1 MIYKKYFFFSYKF
14 IININKFEK
23 KKLIKKM
30 DNNKRQMIEIIA
42 NDRIGKKVR
51 VKCFPTD
58 TIFNLKQLI
67 AAHIGTKPEKIKLQN
82 ANIIYKDKI
91 TLEDYEINDGTA
103 IELYYN

>member
-1 MIYKKYFFFSYKF
+1 
-14 IININKFEK
+14 
-23 KKLIKKM
+23 
-30 DNNKRQMIEIIA
+30 MIEIIA

-67 AAHIGTKPEKIKLQN
+67 AAHTGTRPEKIKLQI
-82 ANIIYKDKI
+82 ANKILNDKI
-91 TLEDYEINDGTA
+91 TLDDYEIKDGSS

>member
-1 MIYKKYFFFSYKF
+1 M
-14 IININKFEK
+14 E
-23 KKLIKKM
+23 
-30 DNNKRQMIEIIA
+30 NNKMQMIEIIA
-42 NDRIGKKVR
+42 NDRIGKRVR
-51 VKCFPTD
+51 VKCFPSD

-91 TLEDYEINDGTA
+91 TLEDYEIKDGSS